1 MPHGLKRKEEEG
13 VWSAGVQVDTE
24 VKGMIIQV
32 EVTGSERDTW
42 QEARGR

>member
-1 MPHGLKRKEEEG
+1 VECGGTGGHG
-13 VWSAGVQVDTE
+13 

-42 QEARGR
+42 QETRGR

>member
-1 MPHGLKRKEEEG
+1 MRSKKERGGRRVECG
-13 VWSAGVQVDTE
+13 GTGGHR

-42 QEARGR
+42 

>member
-1 MPHGLKRKEEEG
+1 VECGGTGGHI
-13 VWSAGVQVDTE
+13 
-24 VKGMIIQV
+24 KGMIIQV